1 VIPALAELRA
11 ARSLILDAAHGSLMA
26 YTDFEAK
33 NIITKISS
41 KEQKSR
47 NKTFPALDF

>member
-1 VIPALAELRA
+1 LN
-11 ARSLILDAAHGSLMA
+11 AAHGSLMA
-26 YTDFEAK
+26 FTDFEAE
-33 NIITKISS
+33 NIIRKISS